1 MIEAGDTHALEQ
13 SLREGIPLARAMD
26 VRVFDY
32 DGHRLALA
40 APLAPNVNDKGN
52 AFGGSLSSL
61 LTLAAWGLVNL
72 KLAEAGLAADV
83 YIQDAHL
90 DYLAPV
96 WGELIAEAFAEGDAW
111 PAFATALRD
120 KGRARITLQAEIAG
134 ADGAGT
140 AARQTA
146 RFVAKQRSG

>member
-1 MIEAGDTHALEQ
+1 MIEAGDLRALER

-26 VRVFDY
+26 VRVLDY
-32 DGHRLALA
+32 DGNRLALV

-61 LTLAAWGLVNL
+61 LTLAAWGLANL

-90 DYLAPV
+90 TYLSPV
-96 WGELIAEAFAEGDAW
+96 WGELIAEAYAEGDAW
-111 PAFATALRD
+111 PAFLEAMRE

-140 AARQTA
+140 AARQQA
-146 RFVAKQRSG
+146 RFVAKRPAG

>member
-1 MIEAGDTHALEQ
+1 MIEASDIRALEQ

-26 VRVFDY
+26 VRVIDY

-72 KLAEAGLAADV
+72 KLAEAGIGADV
-83 YIQDAHL
+83 YIQDARL
-90 DYLAPV
+90 EYLAPV
-96 WGELIAEAFAEGDAW
+96 WGELIAEAFAEGDVWAG
-111 PAFATALRD
+111 FAAVLRE

-146 RFVAKQRSG
+146 RFVAKRVAG

>member
-1 MIEAGDTHALEQ
+1 MIEASDLHALER

-26 VRVFDY
+26 VRVLDY
-32 DGHRLALA
+32 DGNRLALG

-61 LTLAAWGLVNL
+61 LTLSAWGLVNL

-83 YIQDAHL
+83 YIQDANL
-90 DYLAPV
+90 TYLAPV
-96 WGELIAEAFAEGDAW
+96 WGELIAEAYAEGDAW
-111 PAFATALRD
+111 PGFIEAMRD
-120 KGRARITLQAEIAG
+120 KGRARITLLAEIAG

-140 AARQTA
+140 AARQSA
-146 RFVAKQRSG
+146 RFVAKTPAG